1 MERLF
6 AAANS
11 LSELATDGL
20 LVPSALDRSVH
31 LAVANEVE
39 FTVRRPTQTPL
50 VFPREL
56 AS

>member
-11 LSELATDGL
+11 LSELAADGL
-20 LVPSALDRSVH
+20 LVPSALDPSVH
-31 LAVANEVE
+31 LAVADEVE